1 MKISIVIPTI
11 GNRNL
16 TDTLNSI
23 YQSSLKAEEVI
34 LSIPH
39 DTFLDKNK
47 FNHFKNLK
55 IIKSRVKGQ
64 VAQRIE
70 GFKVAK
76 NDIIVQLDDDIIIER
91 ECLKLMLAFIK
102 KNNNSAV
109 SAHFYDIANR
119 KSIYDK
125 LNTKKYNF
133 LNYIMNGSKVG
144 ISGIITRSGFETYP
158 NFNCDKN
165 VISSEWIPGGCVMHQ
180 KKNLVLSNFFPYNG
194 KAYCEDLFHSIALK
208 NNNIKLYYHKNAKA
222 FLEIENIKSNFKIY
236 IQHLKSDFQ
245 IRKKLVEQNKLS
257 KSRMYLVYIIKTIS
271 YFFR

>member
-1 MKISIVIPTI
+1 MKISLVVPTI

-16 TDTLNSI
+16 IPTLRSI
-23 YQSSLKAEEVI
+23 VESSIEVDEI
-34 LSIPH
+34 IISLPDQVNI
-39 DTFLDKNK
+39 NK
-47 FNHFKNLK
+47 DIFKSFKNLIFLNSK
-55 IIKSRVKGQ
+55 VKGQ

-76 NDIIVQLDDDIIIER
+76 NDIVVQLDDDIILER

-102 KNNNSAV
+102 KNNYSAV

-194 KAYCEDLFHSIALK
+194 KAYCEDLFHSTALK
-208 NNNIKLYYHKNAKA
+208 KNNIKLYYHKNAKA
-222 FLEIENIKSNFKIY
+222 FLEIENIKSNFKKY
-236 IQHLKSDFQ
+236 IKHLRADFK

-257 KSRMYLVYIIKTIS
+257 KSRMFLVYIIKTIS

>member
-34 LSIPH
+34 LSIPQ

-76 NDIIVQLDDDIIIER
+76 NDIVVQLDDDIVLER

-194 KAYCEDLFHSIALK
+194 KAYCEDLFHSTALK
-208 NNNIKLYYHKNAKA
+208 KNNIKLYYHKNAKA
-222 FLEIENIKSNFKIY
+222 FLEIENIKSNFKKY
-236 IQHLKSDFQ
+236 IKHLRADFK
-245 IRKKLVEQNKLS
+245 IRKNLLS
-257 KSRMYLVYIIKTIS
+257 KIN
-271 YFFR
+271 

>member
-34 LSIPH
+34 LSIPQ

-76 NDIIVQLDDDIIIER
+76 NDIVVQLDDDIILER

-102 KNNNSAV
+102 RNNNSAV

-158 NFNCDKN
+158 NFNFDKK

-180 KKNLVLSNFFPYNG
+180 KKNLVLSNFFPYTG

-208 NNNIKLYYHKNAKA
+208 KNNIKLYYHKNAKA

-236 IQHLKSDFQ
+236 IKHLRADFQ

-257 KSRMYLVYIIKTIS
+257 KSRMYLVYIIRTIS

>member
-34 LSIPH
+34 LSIPQ

-76 NDIIVQLDDDIIIER
+76 NDIVVQLDDDIILER

-180 KKNLVLSNFFPYNG
+180 KKNLVLSNFFSYTG

-208 NNNIKLYYHKNAKA
+208 KNNIKLYYHTKAKA
-222 FLEIENIKSNFKIY
+222 FLEIENIKSNFKKY
-236 IQHLKSDFQ
+236 IKHLRADFQ

>member
-34 LSIPH
+34 LSIPQ

-76 NDIIVQLDDDIIIER
+76 NDIVVQLDDDIILER

-180 KKNLVLSNFFPYNG
+180 KKNLVLSNFFSYTG

-208 NNNIKLYYHKNAKA
+208 KNNIKLYYHTKAKA

-236 IQHLKSDFQ
+236 IKHLRADFQ

-271 YFFR
+271 YFFK

>member
-1 MKISIVIPTI
+1 LKISLVIPSI

-16 TDTLNSI
+16 IPTLRSIVESSIEVDEIIISIPDQVNINKDRYKSFKKLIFLNS
-23 YQSSLKAEEVI
+23 K
-34 LSIPH
+34 
-39 DTFLDKNK
+39 
-47 FNHFKNLK
+47 
-55 IIKSRVKGQ
+55 VKGQ

-76 NDIIVQLDDDIIIER
+76 NDIVVQLDDDIILET

-109 SAHFYDIANR
+109 SAHFCDIANR

-125 LNTKKYNF
+125 LNTNKYNF
-133 LNYIMNGSKVG
+133 LNYIMNGSKIG

-165 VISSEWIPGGCVMHQ
+165 VISSEWIPGGCVMHL
-180 KKNLVLSNFFPYNG
+180 KKNLVLSNFFPFNG

-208 NNNIKLYYHKNAKA
+208 KNKIKLYYHTNAKA
-222 FLEIENIKSNFKIY
+222 FLEIEDIKSSFKTY
-236 IQHLKSDFQ
+236 IKHLRADLQ

-257 KSRMYLVYIIKTIS
+257 KSRMYFVYIIKTIS
-271 YFFR
+271 YLFR